1 MTDATNSTMTMEDMM
16 RRRLGGMVAVA
27 LVATALVTV
36 RAQAVPEVK
45 LPPSPQ
51 GQASVQVGGRW
62 EKTDSGGQRYVD
74 GKWIVVDYGRPL
86 LRGRAGIFGSGA
98 DYGKT
103 ISDGVSVWRMGA
115 NDTTRLTTQV
125 PLAIGGK
132 TLAPGVYNAFAELK
146 NGAWTLV
153 LSTQA
158 RQPSDDPNDKV
169 LLYGSYNYDPKF
181 DVLRAPMTVRQGDPT
196 VEQLT
201 IGFVNV
207 TATSATLSV
216 AWEKTVATIDLKVA
230 AK

>member
-1 MTDATNSTMTMEDMM
+1 MRITAAVSLFVAALAVST
-16 RRRLGGMVAVA
+16 LAQ
-27 LVATALVTV
+27 TA
-36 RAQAVPEVK
+36 PEVK

-51 GQASVQVGGRW
+51 GQASIQVGGRW
-62 EKTDSGGQRYVD
+62 EKTDSGGQRYAD

-86 LRGRAGIFGSGA
+86 LRGRANIFGTGA

-115 NDTTRLTTQV
+115 NDTTRITTQV
-125 PLAIGGK
+125 PLTIGGK
-132 TLAPGVYNAFAELK
+132 TIQPGVYNAFAELK

-153 LSTQA
+153 LSTQP
-158 RQPSDDPNDKV
+158 RQPKYDPNDKV

-181 DVLRAPMTVRQGDPT
+181 DVLRAPMTVKQGDTT

-207 TATSATLSV
+207 SASSATLSV
-216 AWEKTVATIDLKVA
+216 AWDKTVATVELRLAA

>member
-1 MTDATNSTMTMEDMM
+1 MRMPIAVSLFVAALAVST
-16 RRRLGGMVAVA
+16 LAQ
-27 LVATALVTV
+27 TA
-36 RAQAVPEVK
+36 PEVK

-51 GQASVQVGGRW
+51 GQASIQVGGRW
-62 EKTDSGGQRYVD
+62 EKTDSGGQRYAD

-86 LRGRAGIFGSGA
+86 LRGRANIFGTGA

-125 PLAIGGK
+125 PLTIGGK
-132 TLAPGVYNAFAELK
+132 TIQPGVYNAFAELK

-153 LSTQA
+153 LSTQP
-158 RQPSDDPNDKV
+158 RQPKYDPNDKV

-181 DVLRAPMTVRQGDPT
+181 DVLRAPMTVKQSDTT

-216 AWEKTVATIDLKVA
+216 AWDKTIATVELRLAA